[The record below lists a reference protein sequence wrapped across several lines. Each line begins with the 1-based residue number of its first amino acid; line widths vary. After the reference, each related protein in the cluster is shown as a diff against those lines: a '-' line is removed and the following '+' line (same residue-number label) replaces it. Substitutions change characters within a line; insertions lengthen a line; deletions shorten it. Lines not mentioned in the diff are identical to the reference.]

1 MTDNDT
7 SLSLFP
13 IFLCEAPHIPFLQL
27 LYTLKRSTALLCHV
41 FLDDSIPRLF
51 QSILHTIGISSIYYL
66 IAVIFR
72 YPSVYLS
79 KLVVLVVFVDKQEM
93 ADASYLDDI
102 PAYLERKY
110 NIQRQLGFGSYGTVF
125 LALQKST
132 KKQYVI
138 DDVL

>member
-1 MTDNDT
+1 
-7 SLSLFP
+7 
-13 IFLCEAPHIPFLQL
+13 
-27 LYTLKRSTALLCHV
+27 
-41 FLDDSIPRLF
+41 
-51 QSILHTIGISSIYYL
+51 
-66 IAVIFR
+66 
-72 YPSVYLS
+72 
-79 KLVVLVVFVDKQEM
+79 M